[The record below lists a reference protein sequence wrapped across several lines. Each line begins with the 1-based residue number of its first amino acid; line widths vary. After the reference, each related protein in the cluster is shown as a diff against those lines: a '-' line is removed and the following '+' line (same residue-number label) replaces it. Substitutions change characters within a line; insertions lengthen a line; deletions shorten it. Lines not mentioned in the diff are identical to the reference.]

1 MKLLIVAAAIVL
13 LPAATPGVLT
23 VPTTARADPAA
34 QNAFRDREGCLP
46 IPQQV
51 AGEKREYRGTRL
63 DQQPPAQL
71 LLAVDR
77 RVNGCREA
85 TIIRRDIGAPARR

>member
-1 MKLLIVAAAIVL
+1 MKLLVLAATL
-13 LPAATPGVLT
+13 LPPAATPGAL
-23 VPTTARADPAA
+23 PADSPRPAA
-34 QNAFRDREGCLP
+34 QNVLGDRPGCVP

-51 AGEKREYRGTRL
+51 AGEMREYRGSRL

-77 RVNGCREA
+77 RVNGCPEA
-85 TIIRRDIGAPARR
+85 TIIRRDVSAPRR

>member
-1 MKLLIVAAAIVL
+1 MKLLILAATLL
-13 LPAATPGVLT
+13 LPAATPEA
-23 VPTTARADPAA
+23 PPAAAPARVEPAA
-34 QNAFRDREGCLP
+34 QNIFRDRDGCLP

-63 DQQPPAQL
+63 DQQPPAHL

-77 RVNGCREA
+77 RVNGCPEA
-85 TIIRRDIGAPARR
+85 TLLRRDVGAPANR